1 MMFSED
7 LEKFKYCNTSKTIT
21 ILMSKVAR
29 KTKSGNVDKRSETSS
44 KNVSKARATIAR
56 YVAAGKRISEED
68 LVIEESSDEAS
79 QEFQG
84 SPELQVSHGS
94 RGSVSP
100 EPRKKRPGAAWELE
114 IKSLRAELALFKE
127 QVQKPA
133 PVRET
138 PYQEHQNTV
147 AAIRRSILLKF

>member
-1 MMFSED
+1 
-7 LEKFKYCNTSKTIT
+7 
-21 ILMSKVAR
+21 MSKVAR

-79 QEFQG
+79 
-84 SPELQVSHGS
+84 HGS
-94 RGSVSP
+94 RESVSP

-133 PVRET
+133 PPPPVRET